1 MRFLLR
7 TTAAFTLL
15 ASATM
20 ASATIVD
27 PNDDFLSTYTGPPN
41 GDVDIL
47 SGDVAFD
54 GTSFFL
60 NAMMDGTIGTTPGT
74 LFVWG
79 INRGSGTPRLTF
91 GSPSVG
97 SGILFDAVVVMFP
110 DGTLRVVTF
119 PLAGAP
125 TIGVIPGG
133 TAIAGGS
140 LSATVPL
147 ALLGSMGFAPEDYV
161 FNLWSRTRVNP
172 ALDGTNA
179 EIADFLASSQEA
191 RAVPE
196 PATWLTLLLGFGIIG
211 AVMRKARRAMPLSQP
226 A

>member
-7 TTAAFTLL
+7 MTAAFTLL

-27 PNDDFLSTYTGPPN
+27 SNDDFLSTYTGPPN

-54 GTSFFL
+54 GSSFFL
-60 NAMMDGTIGTTPGT
+60 NAMMGGTIGTTPGT

-79 INRGSGTPRLTF
+79 VNRGSGTPRLTF

-97 SGILFDAVVVMFP
+97 AGILFDAVVVMFP

-133 TAIAGGS
+133 TAIAGGN

-211 AVMRKARRAMPLSQP
+211 TVMRKARRAMPLSQ
-226 A
+226 AA